1 MDTPISLA
9 HDYTTR
15 FATVELIVS
24 GTTVTQEMEYSV
36 SASVPLAPREAED
49 DRFLLLRE
57 MHHRLANILT
67 VLASAIRHEFA
78 ASVSHDVSQ
87 SLARCE
93 ARIVAFGKLNR
104 TLAVGAIGKRISL
117 RCYVERLCEALS
129 EALLGP
135 FGIRCEVF
143 VDAAEFPAEQ
153 CERLGLVISELV
165 MNAAKHGFH
174 GRKDGGVRVEIQKES
189 GSWVCIVVDN
199 GVGTKSAPTGIGSKI
214 VEQLVAAIGGTVV
227 QSSGPDGTV
236 VIVTWK
242 I

>member
-9 HDYTTR
+9 HGSVVTL
-15 FATVELIVS
+15 ATVELIVS
-24 GTTVTQEMEYSV
+24 DATVTQEIGH
-36 SASVPLAPREAED
+36 SVPALRRLALPEAED

-57 MHHRLANILT
+57 MHHRLANMLT
-67 VLASAIRHEFA
+67 LLASAVRHEFSV
-78 ASVSHDVSQ
+78 SVSHDVSQ

-93 ARIVAFGKLNR
+93 ARIVGFAKLNR
-104 TLAVGAIGKRISL
+104 ALAIGAVDRRISL

-143 VDAAEFPAEQ
+143 VDAAELPAAQ

-189 GSWVCIVVDN
+189 GAWVCIVADN
-199 GVGTKSAPTGIGSKI
+199 GVGTKSAPSGIGSEI
-214 VEQLVAAIGGTVV
+214 VKQLVDSIGGTLV

-242 I
+242 S